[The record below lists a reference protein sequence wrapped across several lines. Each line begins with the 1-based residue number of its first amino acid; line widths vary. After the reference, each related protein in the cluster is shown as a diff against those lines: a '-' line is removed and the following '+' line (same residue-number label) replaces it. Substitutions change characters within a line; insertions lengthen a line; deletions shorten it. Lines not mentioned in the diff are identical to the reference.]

1 MVASLFYL
9 CHTRRCACSS
19 AGCSGPGLSDGNGSS
34 AALSD
39 FNTSGVDIPW
49 SSEWPK
55 IEPGHGHSD
64 PAMRLYRSSHLGSDL
79 NLGSFHDGGSND
91 TEDSDSANDG
101 GSNDTEEYQ
110 IQDDGARPAGLWRG
124 DPFAVVAMV
133 LVIVVASA
141 MNSNTSVLLMLGL
154 LMHIKATQAMDPS
167 EISHNDGL
175 AQDPNAASGL
185 VIGLALAAGA
195 AFLYGRLPGA
205 DDDRRQRRIRQ
216 RISSISAD
224 AGTEANTAPTAP
236 DLDRQEYS
244 TAKDSETSVAAPVLI
259 PPVQLDRDHA
269 LEQHTSPFNRC
280 APCHRKSKCD
290 PSHCAYHDGLAEKV
304 RRRFNL
310 HADVLSIT

>member
-1 MVASLFYL
+1 M
-9 CHTRRCACSS
+9 
-19 AGCSGPGLSDGNGSS
+19 
-34 AALSD
+34 
-39 FNTSGVDIPW
+39 
-49 SSEWPK
+49 
-55 IEPGHGHSD
+55 
-64 PAMRLYRSSHLGSDL
+64 RSS
-79 NLGSFHDGGSND
+79 
-91 TEDSDSANDG
+91 
-101 GSNDTEEYQ
+101 Q
-110 IQDDGARPAGLWRG
+110 
-124 DPFAVVAMV
+124 
-133 LVIVVASA
+133 
-141 MNSNTSVLLMLGL
+141 
-154 LMHIKATQAMDPS
+154 
-167 EISHNDGL
+167 NDGL

-304 RRRFNL
+304 RAL
-310 HADVLSIT
+310 L